1 MAFKNAAF
9 LAVTTIM
16 LNLSILGDANAA
28 RIDVSCELRN
38 ATTSVVDTHGSGSG
52 SGRGGLDDTAGGS
65 SGSGPRSKITVK
77 GYGLPKGKYYAK
89 VDSGG
94 NFMKSNAKAAV
105 SRQVQFEFDSN
116 PEDVALEGKTAIHPA
131 FIQGGV
137 VKASIRD
144 AKSKLL
150 IKTYMTADCSI
161 R

>member
-1 MAFKNAAF
+1 MAFKNAAI

-16 LNLSILGDANAA
+16 LNLSILSDVNAA

-38 ATTSVVDTHGSGSG
+38 ATASVVDTHGSGSG
-52 SGRGGLDDTAGGS
+52 RGRGGLDDPAGGS
-65 SGSGPRSKITVK
+65 SVPRSKITVK

-94 NFMKSNAKAAV
+94 NLVKSNAKAAV

-116 PEDVALEGKTAIHPA
+116 PEDVALEAKTAIHPA

-150 IKTYMTADCSI
+150 IKTYMTADCNII

>member
-1 MAFKNAAF
+1 
-9 LAVTTIM
+9 M
-16 LNLSILGDANAA
+16 LNLSISGDANAA
-28 RIDVSCELRN
+28 RIEVSCELRN
-38 ATTSVVDTHGSGSG
+38 ATTSVADTHGGGSG
-52 SGRGGLDDTAGGS
+52 SGRGGLDDPAGGS
-65 SGSGPRSKITVK
+65 SVPRSKITVK

-94 NFMKSNAKAAV
+94 NLVKSNAKAAV

-131 FIQGGV
+131 FIQGGIV
-137 VKASIRD
+137 RASIRD

-150 IKTYMTADCSI
+150 IKGYMTADCSI